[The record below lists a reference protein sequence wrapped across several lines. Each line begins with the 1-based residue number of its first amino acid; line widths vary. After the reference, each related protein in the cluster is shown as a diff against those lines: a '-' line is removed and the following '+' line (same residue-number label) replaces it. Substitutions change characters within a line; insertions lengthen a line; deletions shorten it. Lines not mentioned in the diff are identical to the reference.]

1 MLTTTYN
8 GDRTSPDWLD
18 KEAGKKQIGRS
29 RTGDQLH
36 VSYAGAGNAH
46 CNQRMRLA
54 PVRGAIKFRPG
65 LFCVKCF
72 GQNPERGNEWFV
84 AAEVVREGG
93 A

>member
-1 MLTTTYN
+1 MLDTTYN
-8 GDRTSPDWLD
+8 GDRSNPDW
-18 KEAGKKQIGRS
+18 GKTELPKRTVGRS

-36 VSYAGAGNAH
+36 LSFAGGNNAH

-54 PVRGAIKFRPG
+54 PVRGTLKLRPG

-72 GQNPERGNEWFV
+72 GDNPTRWNNWLV
-84 AAEVVREGG
+84 ACEIVEV